1 MQKNSHAIVLTAFL
15 VFALSAPMRLAAQ
28 TLKQLNEETITKFD
42 KVVESGQI
50 PQELQALFTQ
60 LDDKN
65 EVLRIKTVQALSLVG
80 GPMAALLLRRAI
92 DDDVER
98 AAAVRSEAAK
108 GLGDIGGRQALETLG
123 IAITD
128 RDVTVR
134 LNTVEALRWAG
145 TVFAVPFIQEAL
157 RNDKAL
163 GVRLKAVHMLRK
175 IGTQF
180 STQPLQEALMEDPD
194 LGLRLAAADALGE
207 IGKKERQV
215 ASLLGEALNIE
226 KDSSVRL
233 EIVKYLGLVR
243 ERAGLPFLAVAMAND
258 KNLTVRMRA
267 TEIYGRVLGLQ

>member
-1 MQKNSHAIVLTAFL
+1 MRKNSHAIVLTTFL

-42 KVVESGQI
+42 KVVQSGQI

-215 ASLLGEALNIE
+215 ASMLGEALNNE
-226 KDSSVRL
+226 KDSGVRL
-233 EIVKYLGLVR
+233 EIVKSLGLVR

>member
-123 IAITD
+123 IGITD
-128 RDVTVR
+128 RNVTVR

-163 GVRLKAVHMLRK
+163 DVRLKAVHMLRK

-233 EIVKYLGLVR
+233 EIVKSLGLVR
-243 ERAGLPFLAVAMAND
+243 ERAGLPFLAIAMAND